1 MTKFIS
7 SYDGHYI
14 NVDYITNIS
23 CSDTEVIVFFIDG
36 TGGDHAYLHRNLNT
50 KAEALIWLQDFM
62 IANGLWKEPF
72 TPSRCF

>member
-23 CSDTEVIVFFIDG
+23 CTDKEIIVFFIDG
-36 TGGDHAYLHRNLNT
+36 TGGDHAYLHRNVKT
-50 KAEALIWLQDFM
+50 KAEAQIWLRDFM
-62 IANGLWKEPF
+62 IKEGLYHD
-72 TPSRCF
+72 